1 MKKIVRRC
9 LVVGGIVAA
18 TLLLGGAAKNSTYNL
33 GKNIEILINLFRNI
47 NLFYVDDVEADKLMD
62 AAAGGM
68 TKILD
73 PYTTYLSAESME
85 DFSTLT
91 TGKYGGV
98 GSLIR
103 QRGEWVDFIEPYKDS
118 PADKAGIRPDDRI
131 VEIEGRDAK
140 GMSSQQVSDLL
151 RGDPGSTVRLKVKK
165 FPGEEVVD
173 MKIQRER
180 ITIPSIPYYGIV
192 ADSIGYIIHSDFTE
206 DCSTALLRAYRD
218 LEAQGMKALV
228 LDYRGNGGG
237 VLQEAVKILSMFVPK
252 GTEVVSM
259 RSTKSAKNNRSF
271 KTESAPVSLDIPI
284 VVLANSNSA
293 SAAEIVT
300 GALQDT
306 DRAVVVG
313 QRTYGKGLVQSTYP
327 LGYNAYAK
335 ITTAKYYLPS
345 GRCVQALDYAK
356 RNEDGSVASVPDSLV
371 QEFHTA
377 AGRKVYDGGGVMPD
391 VRLEPQY
398 ISTFAYLVYGMGY
411 IDDFLSD
418 YCRNHYESLV
428 VEPQKY
434 RFDDEAYEVF
444 VAWMKDKE
452 VPWQSEAELRWQEFK
467 KAAEKERWKDS
478 MDSQMAE
485 IDQNFSK
492 STEENLRIYKQEIS
506 EIIEDHLVARYCY
519 SEGRI
524 FHNLPLDTELAKAIE
539 ILQDTERYNHIVT
552 SQDTERK

>member
-1 MKKIVRRC
+1 MKKIVRHS
-9 LVVGGIVAA
+9 LVVGAVVAGA
-18 TLLLGGAAKNSTYNL
+18 LLLGSAAKDSTYNL
-33 GKNIEILINLFRNI
+33 GKNIEILVNLLRNI
-47 NLFYVDDVEADKLMD
+47 NLFYVDEVEADKLVG

-73 PYTTYLSAESME
+73 PYTTYLSADSME
-85 DFSTLT
+85 EFSTMT

-131 VEIEGRDAK
+131 VEIEGKNAK
-140 GMSSQQVSDLL
+140 GMTSQQVSDLL
-151 RGDPGSTVRLKVKK
+151 RGDPGSTIKLKVKK

-173 MKIQRER
+173 LKIQRER
-180 ITIPSIPYYGIV
+180 ITIPSVPYYGLV

-206 DCSTALLRAYRD
+206 DCSLALLRAYRD

-237 VLQEAVKILSMFVPK
+237 VLQEAVKILSMFLPK

-259 RSTKSAKNNRSF
+259 RSTKSAKENRTF
-271 KTESAPVSLDIPI
+271 KTEAAPVSLTMPL

-293 SAAEIVT
+293 SAAEIVS

-313 QRTYGKGLVQSTYP
+313 QRTYGKGLVQTTYP

-345 GRCVQALDYAK
+345 GRCVQALDYAH
-356 RNEDGSVASVPDSLV
+356 RNDDGSVASVPDSLI
-371 QEFHTA
+371 QEFKTA
-377 AGRKVYDGGGVMPD
+377 GGRKVYDGGGVMPD
-391 VRLEPQY
+391 VKLEPQY

-418 YCRNHYESLV
+418 YCRKHYDSLV
-428 VEPQKY
+428 VEPRKY
-434 RFDDEAYEVF
+434 HFDDEAYEEF
-444 VAWMKDKE
+444 VEWMKDKE

-467 KAAEKERWKDS
+467 RAAEKERWKES
-478 MDSQMAE
+478 MDSQMSE
-485 IDQNFSK
+485 IDKNFSK
-492 STEENLRIYKQEIS
+492 STEENLRLYKQEIS
-506 EIIEDHLVARYCY
+506 EILEENLVGRYCY
-519 SEGRI
+519 SSGRI
-524 FHNLPLDTELAKAIE
+524 HHNLPLDTELTKAIE
-539 ILQDTERYNHIVT
+539 ILQDGQLYNHIVT
-552 SQDTERK
+552 TQDTKRK